1 MIEMMGVPLTHAM
14 FAFRSDSDLAQLAAL
29 RAGFGIG
36 ASQLGIAKRDR
47 NLVPVLHNELLFSMD
62 VWVAIHPDM
71 RIDRRIRLIFDYL
84 VRELT
89 HYAKT
94 SRHKV

>member
-1 MIEMMGVPLTHAM
+1 TIIPSPPEYARVSRRMLTN
-14 FAFRSDSDLAQLAAL
+14 
-29 RAGFGIG
+29 
-36 ASQLGIAKRDR
+36 K
-47 NLVPVLHNELLFSMD
+47 LLFSMD

-71 RIDRRIRLIFDYL
+71 RNDRRIRLMFDYL